1 MQSVG
6 LLHWGGGTFPG
17 GVQICYLLPPFLIF
31 PGLFL
36 AFPCHTGIPC
46 WQTSLRKL
54 PSHEVKDA
62 MSVLRERNHHLRASD
77 LQLQPQVSLY
87 LPCTPKPPPGLVA
100 PLTGSGWEIRAR
112 AWATMEAHDR
122 HQLPSVPRKGIARW
136 PGTAVA
142 MGRAAESVLHN
153 LKV

>member
-100 PLTGSGWEIRAR
+100 PLTGSGWEIGHVPEPR
-112 AWATMEAHDR
+112 WR
-122 HQLPSVPRKGIARW
+122 HTTDTSCLRSL
-136 PGTAVA
+136 
-142 MGRAAESVLHN
+142 GRALLAGQVQPWLWGGQLN
-153 LKV
+153 QFYIT